1 MDAQMMN
8 QSNTRCVLGVL
19 LLLFASAA
27 AGDEEQWLRYR
38 WSRQAQQVLADVISK
53 ELELS
58 GQKPA
63 GVKLPQY
70 DADAPLFARWP
81 TPMIESGG
89 IWVSLDHSRQNGP
102 YDRLVIDSNADGH
115 LSDETGIPAYTTGQ
129 NRSLFGPVK
138 VVLEAE
144 DGPVT
149 YHMNF
154 EFSDY
159 NNRPRLFV
167 TSGGWYEGPIM
178 VRGQQTYCRLVDHNV
193 NGMFSDKSLNPN
205 ECDRIGIGQQD
216 TLKTGP
222 VGNYLIVDGVLY
234 RPEVARDG
242 AFIKLAAAE
251 DVVYGRVKVPE
262 AISEFAAEGEN
273 GLFTIR
279 PDKGT
284 GKLPVGQYRIQSWK
298 IERKDD
304 KGNTWTLAGQRFAD
318 KGIFD
323 VNETAVTDL
332 DVGEPIICTLAV
344 QKKEAVYYFRRE
356 LKGRL
361 GEEIKLTRNGAT
373 PSPPEL
379 RIKKEDGTYDRTF
392 SFEYG

>member
-1 MDAQMMN
+1 MIDQA
-8 QSNTRCVLGVL
+8 NTRRAIGVL
-19 LLLFASAA
+19 LLLFASAVV
-27 AGDEEQWLRYR
+27 GDSEQWLRYR
-38 WSRQAQQVLADVISK
+38 WSRQARQVLADVSSK

-58 GQKPA
+58 DQEPA
-63 GVKLPQY
+63 GVKLPEY
-70 DADAPLFARWP
+70 EADAPFFTRWP
-81 TPMIESGG
+81 TPMVESGG
-89 IWVSLDHSRQNGP
+89 IWVSLDRSGNDGP
-102 YDRLVIDSNADGH
+102 YDRLFIDSNADGH
-115 LSDETGIPAYTTGQ
+115 LDDETGIAAYTTEQ

-149 YHMNF
+149 YHLNF

-159 NNRPRLFV
+159 NNRARLFV

-178 VRGQQTYCRLVDHNV
+178 VRGQQKYCRLVDHNV
-193 NGMFSDKSLNPN
+193 NGTFSDKSLNPN
-205 ECDRIGIGQQD
+205 ECDRIGVGQKD

-222 VGNYLIVDGVLY
+222 VGNYLIVDAVLY
-234 RPEVARDG
+234 RPEIAPDG

-251 DVVYGRVKVPE
+251 DVVYGQVRLPE

-279 PDKGT
+279 PDKEAKT
-284 GKLPVGQYRIQSWK
+284 LPVGRYRIQSWK

-304 KGNTWTLAGQRFAD
+304 EGAIWIVTGQRFGD
-318 KGIFD
+318 KGVFD

-332 DVGEPIICTLAV
+332 DVGEPILCTLAV
-344 QKKEAVYYFRRE
+344 QKKEAAYIFRRE
-356 LKGRL
+356 LRGRL
-361 GEEIKLTRNGAT
+361 GEQIEFTRNGAT
-373 PSPPEL
+373 PSPPKL
-379 RIKKEDGTYDRTF
+379 RIKNKDGTYDRTF